1 LIVFM
6 NMVRLRISSAES
18 LRFGHAY
25 PPVVTPVTSVRATSN
40 EMTSEKFLG
49 WRVVA
54 GCFIVLTTST
64 GLGFYGLAVYLNALS
79 NERGWDVSSISLA
92 TTWFFFV
99 GGVVGVWAARLIAN
113 HDVRHVSAAGGVIGG
128 IALASLGQVT
138 QQWQLFVVYGV
149 FATGWSLAGLVPM
162 TTVVTRWFHARRS
175 VALSVAS
182 TGLSA
187 GGILITPAAK
197 WLLDRR
203 GLEAGTP
210 WLGLLFVIGIVPV
223 VYLLITPDPAPTGWL
238 PDGER
243 AHPGVVAPALTGTRY
258 RDAIA
263 SRFFIFVTIGYVL
276 ALGSQVGAI
285 QQLVKLVEER
295 TTADTA
301 ALATLVLAATSVIA
315 RLIGGRVVASIP
327 MIPFT
332 AALAALQMV
341 ALVALGFAETAPAM
355 FGSIVLFG
363 ATVGNILMLQPLLIA
378 ERFGVRDYP
387 KIYSRAQLF
396 GLVGTA
402 GGPILLGW
410 LHDLSGG
417 YRASYIAA
425 GCLSLTGAAVIS
437 MSGST
442 TAPAEQRPEV
452 EV

>member
-1 LIVFM
+1 M
-6 NMVRLRISSAES
+6 TGDTTTTADA
-18 LRFGHAY
+18 G
-25 PPVVTPVTSVRATSN
+25 ATG
-40 EMTSEKFLG
+40 KFLG

-54 GCFIVLTTST
+54 GCFIVLTTSS

-113 HDVRHVSAAGGVIGG
+113 HDVRHVSAAGGLIGG
-128 IALASLGQVT
+128 IALAALGQVT

-149 FATGWSLAGLVPM
+149 FAAGWALAGLVPM
-162 TTVVTRWFHARRS
+162 TTVVTRWFHLRRS

-197 WLLDRR
+197 WLLDRQ

-210 WLGLLFVIGIVPV
+210 WLGLVYVVGIVPV
-223 VYLLITPDPAPTGWL
+223 IYLLITPDPGPTGWL
-238 PDGER
+238 PDGVR
-243 AHPGVVAPALTGTRY
+243 VNPDVAAPAVLGVRY
-258 RDAIA
+258 SEAIR
-263 SRFFIFVTIGYVL
+263 SRFFILVTIGYIL
-276 ALGSQVGAI
+276 ALGSQVGGI

-301 ALATLVLAATSVIA
+301 ALATLVLAATSVVA
-315 RLIGGRVVASIP
+315 RLTGGRIIATMP
-327 MIPFT
+327 MVPFT
-332 AALAALQMV
+332 AALAAIQMV
-341 ALVALGFAETAPAM
+341 ALVSLGFAQSTPHI

-363 ATVGNILMLQPLLIA
+363 ATIGNILMLQPLLIA

-402 GGPILLGW
+402 GGPMLLGW
-410 LHDLSGG
+410 LHDASGG
-417 YRASYIAA
+417 YRTSYVVA
-425 GCLSLTGAAVIS
+425 GCLSLAGAAVIIT
-437 MSGST
+437 SGSSK
-442 TAPAEQRPEV
+442 APEHERV
-452 EV
+452 EVAA